1 MCVIA
6 RLMTNDGDNDDVVD
20 DDDGDADDDG
30 YGREIEEYDDDYGAT
45 DDAGDLTVCFS
56 FFCVS
61 RSGEATHCK

>member
-6 RLMTNDGDNDDVVD
+6 RLTTNDGDNGDVVDD

-45 DDAGDLTVCFS
+45 DDAGDLTYL
-56 FFCVS
+56 
-61 RSGEATHCK
+61 TYLTYD